1 MKYRDSNNK
10 NNYSVNSNLNKNRD
24 NINNKKNSS
33 NSKDGNNNNNNNNN
47 NNKERIIGVVPVV
60 KRLLAFSLVEIS
72 ISLIV
77 IAIIL
82 AALMPVI
89 TKRLTAS
96 ATQRNKISTNCA
108 SLFPDASGYCAMCYV
123 NPKRCIICTRTCNG
137 DEFKNVDKCICESCR
152 IKYSD
157 THCSRCNSQRCL
169 QCDNGYYL
177 DGNNKCV
184 ICPKGYYCYQDNSG
198 SGINGDSGTSV
209 KKPCPKGYAAPNEG
223 MSACVACSKSTST
236 IQGSAAINEGSINC
250 TLCNNG
256 YYASISS
263 QTTSCNICPSGYYCP
278 QGKII
283 ECPKGYA
290 NNKEGQTNCTP
301 CVKSTNTITGTYTL
315 LTKQT
320 QCNSCTNGNYAST
333 SAQSQYC
340 NSCPSGYYCPNGKI
354 IQCPTGTYSTGGAS
368 SCITC
373 PNGTTSSAGASSCLT
388 CATGCL
394 TCYTTINNCTN
405 CKAGY
410 YKSGSTCKQCA
421 SGYYSNANATTCTK
435 CANGYYSQA
444 GASSCTK
451 CSTKFANCKLCNY
464 NKCIECEEGYKLS
477 DDGTKCEKAGCP
489 AKTIKVTTSSGDLCV
504 TQYNMGDAGEFPLTG
519 VTTVATNSYC
529 NGSGACCWKGT
540 ASSICDSANG
550 GYSGCSRTVC
560 THYAAEIVCANLKY
574 DNRTWRLPTA
584 DELASFGAYSIN
596 KGSSGLML
604 CDFYSGS
611 GSARCY
617 RHLGA
622 CSGASYDSCRPY
634 IVWSGTLNGS
644 SYAYS
649 YTLNEGSW
657 YRNNYNL
664 RGSARS
670 VRCVTELDE

>member
-1 MKYRDSNNK
+1 MKYRDSNSNNK

-33 NSKDGNNNNNNNNN
+33 SSNSNNN
-47 NNKERIIGVVPVV
+47 NNKR
-60 KRLLAFSLVEIS
+60 KLLLAFSLVEIS

-236 IQGSAAINEGSINC
+236 IQGSVAINEGSINC

-263 QTTSCNICPSGYYCP
+263 QTTSCNICPVGYYCP

-315 LTKQT
+315 LAKQT

-394 TCYTTINNCTN
+394 TCYTTTNNCTN

-477 DDGTKCEKAGCP
+477 DDGTKCEKKNCP
-489 AKTIKVTTSSGDLCV
+489 AKTVKVTTSSGDLCV
-504 TQYNMGDAGEFPLTG
+504 TQYNMGDASEFPLSG
-519 VTTVATNSYC
+519 VTVVSSNTNC
-529 NGSGACCWKGT
+529 GSGICCW
-540 ASSICDSANG
+540 NG
-550 GYSGCSRTVC
+550 NTGRIYTITNGNYSGRDRTVC
-560 THYAAEIVCANLKY
+560 TYNAAKTLCANLKY
-574 DNRTWRLPTA
+574 DNRTWRLPTR
-584 DELASFGAYSIN
+584 DELASFASYSIN
-596 KGSSGLML
+596 IGSSGLML
-604 CDFYSGS
+604 CDNYSGY

-617 RHLGA
+617 YNNNA
-622 CSGASYDSCRPY
+622 CFGSSDSCCYPNY
-634 IVWSGTLNGS
+634 VWSSNDSRSYFLIRS
-644 SYAYS
+644 SWSEYYCPICSKKA
-649 YTLNEGSW
+649 W
-657 YRNNYNL
+657 
-664 RGSARS
+664 S
-670 VRCVTELDE
+670 VRCVTRISE

>member
-33 NSKDGNNNNNNNNN
+33 SNSNNN
-47 NNKERIIGVVPVV
+47 NNKR
-60 KRLLAFSLVEIS
+60 KLLLAFSLVEIS

-96 ATQRNKISTNCA
+96 STQRNKISTNCA

-177 DGNNKCV
+177 DGNNKCT
-184 ICPKGYYCYQDNSG
+184 ICPKGYYCYQ
-198 SGINGDSGTSV
+198 NGETSI
-209 KKPCPKGYAAPNEG
+209 KAPCAKGYAAPNEG

-236 IQGSAAINEGSINC
+236 IQGSVAINEGSINC

-340 NSCPSGYYCPNGKI
+340 NSCPSGYY
-354 IQCPTGTYSTGGAS
+354 
-368 SCITC
+368 C

-477 DDGTKCEKAGCP
+477 DDGTKCEKKGCP
-489 AKTIKVTTSSGDLCV
+489 AKTIKVATSSGDLCV

-540 ASSICDSANG
+540 TSSICDSANG

-560 THYAAEIVCANLKY
+560 THYAAQIVCANLKY
-574 DNRTWRLPTA
+574 DNRTWRLPTVG
-584 DELASFGAYSIN
+584 ELASFSAYSIN

-604 CDFYSGS
+604 CDFYSGY

-617 RHLGA
+617 SHFSA
-622 CSGASYDSCRPY
+622 CSGAYTDLCSPY
-634 IVWSGTLNGS
+634 FVWSGTLNGS
-644 SYAYS
+644 SNAY
-649 YTLNEGSW
+649 YYNLYKGSW
-657 YRNNYNL
+657 YRDNYYR
-664 RGSARS
+664 RGARS